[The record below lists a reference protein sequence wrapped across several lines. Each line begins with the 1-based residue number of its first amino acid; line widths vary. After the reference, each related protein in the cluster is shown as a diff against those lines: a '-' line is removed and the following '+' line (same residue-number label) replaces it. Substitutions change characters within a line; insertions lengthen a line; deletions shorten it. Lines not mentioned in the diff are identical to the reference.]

1 MRLLLVVLALAAAS
15 SDARADARA
24 GEKKAQLCLLCH
36 RTGTIY
42 GAGIPLLEGR
52 PAAELATAIT
62 DFKIGKR
69 SSPAMQP
76 NVERLTRRDI
86 ADIAFYFAT
95 KAPMQHGELPDP
107 TDLANARMSGR

>member
-15 SDARADARA
+15 SDAQADARA

-52 PAAELATAIT
+52 PAAELAAAIA
-62 DFKIGKR
+62 DFKAGRR

-76 NVERLTRRDI
+76 NVERLTKRDI
-86 ADIAFYFAT
+86 DDIAAYFSA
-95 KAPMQHGELPDP
+95 KAPIQHAQRPP
-107 TDLANARMSGR
+107 TD